1 MGEEC
6 MPAAASPRAS
16 DFKGPANPSGA
27 ILTLLAISGLA
38 ILALVFLAAIWA
50 SAESDAAAL
59 DRQRNL
65 VNERLHDQLQRVS
78 QEMQLI
84 GAGYTSLLAGDPAAV
99 MSGGVDQPE
108 RRGVGSVHTFEDIAT
123 TVFGYDAAF
132 LVTPSGKLALRSDQ
146 ETTRRFEWVRP
157 LLEPLFQAVK
167 ANQLNNTSAPDAEAS
182 QVELM
187 RLEGRPSVAGVTSVS
202 SPLADINHNSH
213 SDQKFYL
220 AVFRFLDG
228 ATLDAISRDQG
239 LAGARYARTA
249 DPGENEVAFQIEATQ
264 TGEPIGFIVWEPD
277 LPGSRVVGRLVPVLS
292 IAGLVIAA
300 LFFALMGRLH
310 RTLQELRVSEQHAR
324 HLAAHDGLTGLS
336 NRALFTSRLEHHLVA
351 LNAGKK
357 LAAVALIDLD
367 RFKEINDTYGHAA
380 GDDLLCAAV
389 DRISS
394 LIKPGDTLARVGG
407 DEFALL
413 LPEVSDADESCAICN
428 NIILELTKPFNL
440 KARDLTVNVG
450 CSIGIIVV
458 TEAGEVS
465 SEVLRRAD
473 TALYDAK
480 AKGRGR
486 LIQYSPSLDQRV
498 VERELI
504 KSDLRLVLEHHLF
517 GVRSINAV
525 GLRSAGSLELYYQG
539 IHRGD
544 QQATLCGAEA
554 LIRWRHPTLGLLSP
568 DKFIPIAEEAGLI
581 DLLGEW
587 VLRNAARA
595 AASWP
600 AHITLAVNV
609 SPSQIRKPGVA
620 DLIFSILSDVGLAPI
635 RLELELTEAAL
646 FSIDKEAQATLAR
659 LRAAGIK
666 IALDDFGTGFSSL
679 SHVIQLNIDRIK
691 IDQSFVKLLGT
702 KAEGAAVISAI
713 LGISHVLGKETTAE
727 GVETESQREFLVAAG
742 CTQLQGF
749 LLSRPIPLAAFVATL
764 RAPVI
769 PNGFRA

>member
-1 MGEEC
+1 
-6 MPAAASPRAS
+6 MPATASPRAS
-16 DFKGPANPSGA
+16 DFKSPANSSGA

-65 VNERLHDQLQRVS
+65 VNERLHDQVQRVS
-78 QEMQLI
+78 QEIQLI
-84 GAGYTSLLAGDPAAV
+84 GAGYTSVLAGDPAAA
-99 MSGGVDQPE
+99 MSGGVEQPG
-108 RRGVGSVHTFEDIAT
+108 RRGVGSVHTFGEIAT

-132 LVTPSGKLALRSDQ
+132 LVTPSGKLALQSDQ

-157 LLEPLFQAVK
+157 LLEPLFQGVK
-167 ANQLNNTSAPDAEAS
+167 ANQLKTTSAPDAEAS
-182 QVELM
+182 QVELL
-187 RLEGRPSVAGVTSVS
+187 RLEGRPSVAGVVSVS
-202 SPLADINHNSH
+202 SPLADNNLKSQ
-213 SDQKFYL
+213 SDQKLYL

-249 DPGENEVAFQIEATQ
+249 DPGENEVAFQIQATQ
-264 TGEPIGFIVWEPD
+264 TGEPIGSIVWEPD

-310 RTLQELRVSEQHAR
+310 RTLQELRHSEQHAR

-336 NRALFTSRLEHHLVA
+336 NRALFTSRLEHHLIA

-367 RFKEINDTYGHAA
+367 KFKEINDTYGHAA

-394 LIKPGDTLARVGG
+394 LIKSGDTLARVGG

-413 LPEVSDADESCAICN
+413 LPDVSDADESYAICN

-450 CSIGIIVV
+450 CSIGLIVV
-458 TEAGEVS
+458 NESGEVS
-465 SEVLRRAD
+465 NEVLRRAD

-486 LIQYSPSLDQRV
+486 MIQYSPSLDQRV
-498 VERELI
+498 VERELL
-504 KSDLRLVLEHHLF
+504 KSDLRLVLEDHLF
-517 GVRSINAV
+517 GSRSVNAV

-544 QQATLCGAEA
+544 HQATLCGAET

-581 DLLGEW
+581 DLLGGW

-595 AASWP
+595 AATWP
-600 AHITLAVNV
+600 AHLTLSVNV

-620 DLIFSILSDVGLAPI
+620 ELILSILSDVGLPPS

-646 FSIDKEAQATLAR
+646 FSIDGESQATLAR
-659 LRAAGIK
+659 LRSLGIK

-691 IDQSFVKLLGT
+691 IDKSFVKLLGT
-702 KAEGAAVISAI
+702 KAEGAAVVSAI
-713 LGISHVLGKETTAE
+713 LGLSHALGKETTAE
-727 GVETESQREFLVAAG
+727 GVETESQRDFLVAAG

-749 LLSRPIPLAAFVATL
+749 LLSKPVPLAAFVATL
-764 RAPVI
+764 RAPVK
-769 PNGFRA
+769 PAGFRA